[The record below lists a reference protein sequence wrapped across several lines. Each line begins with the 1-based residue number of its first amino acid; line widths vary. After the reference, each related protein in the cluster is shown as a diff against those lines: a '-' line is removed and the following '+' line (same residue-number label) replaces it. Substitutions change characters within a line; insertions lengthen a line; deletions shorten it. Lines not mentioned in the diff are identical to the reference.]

1 MHWDFRQIRTT
12 SVLQFSACK
21 ADESDQSATIL
32 NQKWNEHK
40 DYKPKTQKSP
50 NKCDE
55 FIYHSNSHT
64 GGLDCCMNRIM
75 PQKTFNHWLVQHVL
89 CFLQFFLCKKS
100 NDQNSL
106 FFNAFVRNCS
116 KCQLMKA
123 GNGKQ
128 ILGRVNLWPTLKS
141 ANWKFIIQC
150 QKKLIKLYM
159 YTDSSNAHRT
169 SPHTFLDTD

>member
-40 DYKPKTQKSP
+40 DYTPKTKKTQI
-50 NKCDE
+50 NVM
-55 FIYHSNSHT
+55 NSYIIQIAIQVDWIVAWIESCHKRLLT
-64 GGLDCCMNRIM
+64 N
-75 PQKTFNHWLVQHVL
+75 WLVQHVL
-89 CFLQFFLCKKS
+89 YFLQFFLCKKS

-106 FFNAFVRNCS
+106 FFYAFVRNCS

-128 ILGRVNLWPTLKS
+128 ILGRVNPWPTLKS

-159 YTDSSNAHRT
+159 YTDSSNAHRM
-169 SPHTFLDTD
+169 SPHTFLDTY